1 MLIQIVFGF
10 LLLQLDLLLWGLLC
24 FLALLAICRIQK
36 KQDLSSALRT
46 CSRRQAL
53 LALLCCEIVH
63 LPLTLVLLMLYHRIR
78 MDATATGIVA
88 LLCLILLLLR
98 CFTLIR
104 YLPALQK
111 EL

>member
-10 LLLQLDLLLWGLLC
+10 LLLQLDLLLWGSC

-36 KQDLSSALRT
+36 KETSSALRT

-63 LPLTLVLLMLYHRIR
+63 SR
-78 MDATATGIVA
+78 
-88 LLCLILLLLR
+88 
-98 CFTLIR
+98 
-104 YLPALQK
+104 
-111 EL
+111 

>member
-63 LPLTLVLLMLYHRIR
+63 LPLTLVLLMLSSHPQLRPRRDRRLYA
-78 MDATATGIVA
+78 D
-88 LLCLILLLLR
+88 LLFSPL
-98 CFTLIR
+98 TLIR

>member
-10 LLLQLDLLLWGLLC
+10 LLLQLDLLLWGLLF

-63 LPLTLVLLMLYHRIR
+63 HPLTLVLLM
-78 MDATATGIVA
+78 TATGIVA

>member
-1 MLIQIVFGF
+1 M
-10 LLLQLDLLLWGLLC
+10 LLWGLLC

-78 MDATATGIVA
+78 MDVTATGIVA